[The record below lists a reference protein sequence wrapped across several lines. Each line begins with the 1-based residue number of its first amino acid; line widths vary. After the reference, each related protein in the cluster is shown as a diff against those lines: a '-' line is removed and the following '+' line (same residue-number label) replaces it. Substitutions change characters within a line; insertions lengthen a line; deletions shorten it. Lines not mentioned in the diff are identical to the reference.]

1 MAVKLDADRALD
13 FPYAKGAHIMHVVTM
28 AVKLDAER
36 ALDVIPVSIQCMS
49 ASILRQDSLHT
60 RQHTVYQQLLCVL
73 CRQCST
79 HPQPHVTKQTGSGS
93 LSAAFRQGGHV

>member
-49 ASILRQDSLHT
+49 ASILR
-60 RQHTVYQQLLCVL
+60 
-73 CRQCST
+73 
-79 HPQPHVTKQTGSGS
+79 
-93 LSAAFRQGGHV
+93 